1 MSSDET
7 SMFFAINS
15 FVPQYEII
23 FIRALCFCLFILP
36 FFFAQDLLIC
46 HYTRIIISICNR
58 MGPRAIKDFSRVF
71 SKFSQNLE
79 NVENTSEI
87 NP

>member
-1 MSSDET
+1 MKK
-7 SMFFAINS
+7 
-15 FVPQYEII
+15 I
-23 FIRALCFCLFILP
+23 FIRALCFCLFILLFL
-36 FFFAQDLLIC
+36 FFFAFLFARDLLIC

-58 MGPRAIKDFSRVF
+58 MGPRAIKDFSCIF

-79 NVENTSEI
+79 NFENASEM

>member
-1 MSSDET
+1 MFLFVYFAVFI
-7 SMFFAINS
+7 FFA
-15 FVPQYEII
+15 
-23 FIRALCFCLFILP
+23 

-58 MGPRAIKDFSRVF
+58 MGLRAIKDFSRVF